1 LLWQIKEWKV
11 GIGLQFEDRGHH
23 FRLCSSAKKQTEVM
37 LDSVHILIFLKVYA
51 KTALSGLVSLIEDE
65 Y

>member
-1 LLWQIKEWKV
+1 
-11 GIGLQFEDRGHH
+11 
-23 FRLCSSAKKQTEVM
+23 M